1 MKLTPLPMAASS
13 DALMVSVTTAIQPVP
28 DWLMRI
34 EPSELT
40 RSTTATWP

>member
-1 MKLTPLPMAASS
+1 MKLTPPPMALRS
-13 DALMVSVTTAIQPVP
+13 DALIVSVTTAIQPLP

-40 RSTTATWP
+40 CST